1 MEKIINPVRQEWAK
15 LLARPKF
22 NNDDLVKICKDIF
35 AEVMRDGDKALAK
48 YTLRF
53 DRVSL
58 ENIAVTEEEFDR
70 AEQAVGEELKEA
82 ICEAK
87 RNIEAFHILQKPA
100 PCEYVNSHGFRCWQE
115 AKGIEKVGLYIPG
128 GSAPLF
134 STVLM
139 LAVPA
144 RIAGCREIILCTPPN
159 RAGAVEPAILW
170 TARLCGVTRV
180 YKVGGVQAIGA
191 MTLGTETI
199 PQVYKIFGPG
209 NQYVTAAKQLACN
222 FGVAIDMPAGPSE
235 VMVVADRSANPAF
248 IAADLLS
255 QAEHGPDS
263 QVVLVTPDAGI
274 LPEVEQELEAQLA
287 VLPRK
292 EIAVKAL
299 ANSKFV
305 VLADIEQ
312 CMELVN
318 EYAPEHLILCV
329 EDYREQAKCVVNAGS
344 VFLGNYSPESAGDY
358 ASGTNHTLPTNGY
371 AKAYSGVN
379 LDAFIKKI
387 TFQEISREGLGYLG
401 RTIEIMA
408 ENEQLFAHKNAV
420 TLRITNEK

>member
-82 ICEAK
+82 IREAK

-329 EDYREQAKCVVNAGS
+329 ENYREQAKCVVNAGS

>member
-1 MEKIINPVRQEWAK
+1 MEKMINPGRQEWAK
-15 LLARPKF
+15 LLTRPKF
-22 NNDDLVKICKDIF
+22 KNDDLVKICKDIF
-35 AEVMRDGDKALAK
+35 AEVMKEGDKALAK
-48 YTLRF
+48 YTLCF
-53 DRVSL
+53 DKVSL
-58 ENIAVTEEEFDR
+58 KNIAVTEEEFQK
-70 AEQAVGEELKEA
+70 AEQVVCEELKEA
-82 ICEAK
+82 IREAK
-87 RNIEAFHILQKPA
+87 QNIEAFHVLQKPMS
-100 PCEYVNSHGFRCWQE
+100 CEYINSNGFRCWQE
-115 AKGIEKVGLYIPG
+115 ARGIEKVGLYVPG

-139 LAVPA
+139 LAIPA

-159 RAGAVEPAILW
+159 RSGEIEPAILW
-170 TARLCGVTRV
+170 TARLCGVTQV

-191 MTLGTETI
+191 MTFGTETV

-235 VMVVADRSANPAF
+235 VMVVADRSAKPAF

-263 QVVLVTPDAGI
+263 QVILVTPDAGI
-274 LPEVEQELEAQLA
+274 LPAVEQELEAQLA

-299 ANSKFV
+299 NNSKFV
-305 VLADIEQ
+305 VLENIDQ

-329 EDYREQAKCVVNAGS
+329 ENYKEQAKRVLNAGS

-387 TFQEISREGLGYLG
+387 TFQEITREGLDYLG
-401 RTIEIMA
+401 RTIEVMA

-420 TLRITNEK
+420 TVRIANEK

>member
-82 ICEAK
+82 IREAK

-191 MTLGTETI
+191 MTLGTETV

-274 LPEVEQELEAQLA
+274 LPEVEQELEVQLA

>member
-58 ENIAVTEEEFDR
+58 ANIAVTEEEFDR
-70 AEQAVGEELKEA
+70 AGQAVGEELKEA
-82 ICEAK
+82 IREAK

-191 MTLGTETI
+191 MTLGTETV
-199 PQVYKIFGPG
+199 PQVYKIFGQG

-292 EIAVKAL
+292 EIAVKAP

-329 EDYREQAKCVVNAGS
+329 EDYREQAKCIVNAGS

>member
-22 NNDDLVKICKDIF
+22 KNDDLVKICKDIF
-35 AEVMRDGDKALAK
+35 AEVMKEGDGALKK
-48 YTLRF
+48 YTLCF
-53 DRVSL
+53 DKVSL
-58 ENIAVTEEEFDR
+58 ENIAVTEEEFEQ
-70 AEQAVGEELKEA
+70 AEQAVAEELKEA
-82 ICEAK
+82 IREAK
-87 RNIEAFHILQKPA
+87 RNIEAFHVLQIPV
-100 PCEYVNSHGFRCWQE
+100 PSEYVNANGFRCWQE
-115 AKGIEKVGLYIPG
+115 ARGIEKVGLYIPG

-144 RIAGCREIILCTPPN
+144 RIAGCREIVLCTPPN
-159 RAGAVEPAILW
+159 RSGKVEPAILW

-191 MTLGTETI
+191 MTLGTETV

-222 FGVAIDMPAGPSE
+222 YGVAIDMPAGPSE
-235 VMVVADRSANPAF
+235 VMVVADSSANPAF

-274 LPEVEQELEAQLA
+274 LPAVERELEAQLA

-299 ANSKFV
+299 NNSKFV
-305 VLADIEQ
+305 VLENMEQ

-329 EDYREQAKCVVNAGS
+329 EDYREQAKRVLNAGS

-387 TFQEISREGLGYLG
+387 TFQEITREGLGYLG

-420 TLRITNEK
+420 TLRVSNEK

>member
-22 NNDDLVKICKDIF
+22 NNDDLVTICKDVF
-35 AEVMRDGDKALAK
+35 ADIMKEGDKALAK

-58 ENIAVTEEEFDR
+58 ENIAVTESEFDE
-70 AEQAVGEELKEA
+70 AEQLVSEELKEA
-82 ICEAK
+82 IREAK
-87 RNIEAFHILQKPA
+87 QNIEAFHVLQKPA
-100 PCEYVNSHGFRCWQE
+100 PCEYVNSNGFRCWQE
-115 AKGIEKVGLYIPG
+115 ARGIEKVGLYIPG

-144 RIAGCREIILCTPPN
+144 RIAGCQEIILCTPPN
-159 RAGAVEPAILW
+159 RSGKVEPAILW

-180 YKVGGVQAIGA
+180 YKVGGVQAIAA

-235 VMVVADRSANPAF
+235 VMVVADRSAEPAF

-274 LPEVEQELEAQLA
+274 LPAVERELDAQLA

-299 ANSKFV
+299 NNSKFV
-305 VLADIEQ
+305 VLEDMDR

-329 EDYREQAKCVVNAGS
+329 ENYLEQAKRVMNAGS

-387 TFQEISREGLGYLG
+387 TFQEITREGLGYLG
-401 RTIEIMA
+401 RTIEVMA
-408 ENEQLFAHKNAV
+408 GNEQLFAHKNAV
-420 TLRITNEK
+420 TLRIINEK

>member
-70 AEQAVGEELKEA
+70 VEQAVGEELKEA
-82 ICEAK
+82 IREAK

-191 MTLGTETI
+191 MTLGTETV